1 MKYLSTRNS
10 ELRITASEAILKGIS
25 DDGGLFV
32 PETIPHFN
40 VSTKELTKMS
50 YREIAYEVM
59 KLFFTDF
66 TESELKNCIDS
77 AYDEKFD
84 IPEICAVH
92 PAANAYF
99 LELFHG
105 KTIAFKDMA
114 LSILPHLLTT
124 AARKNGVKEEVVI
137 LTATS
142 GDTGKAALSGFSDV
156 PGTRIIVYY
165 PKAGVS
171 RIQELQMVTE
181 KGKNTCVIAINGNFD
196 DAQSRVKQMFA
207 DKTFTDELKE
217 NGFVLSSAN
226 SINIGRLV
234 PQIVYYVWG
243 YSRMIM
249 SGAIKENEPINITVP
264 TGNFGNILAAWYAKK
279 MGLPVNRLI
288 CASNRNKVLFDF
300 FETGTYDKNRDFY
313 LTTSPSMDILVSSNL
328 ERLLFYACG
337 ENSEELK
344 SLMGDLK
351 NKGKYTVSDSVRFNL
366 SDFSEGYADDEKV
379 SHTIKEIFDKYN
391 YVIDTHTA
399 VAASVYADYATK
411 TSDTTKTLIASTASP
426 YKFPRAVLKSI
437 TGDTYEST
445 DDLKLTDILNGVSGV
460 PVPGAVKDL
469 KTAQICHNTVCDPCD
484 MEKSAKNFLKIDQKP

>member
-10 ELRITASEAILKGIS
+10 ALRITASEAILKGIS

-32 PETIPHFN
+32 PESIPQLN
-40 VSTKELTKMS
+40 MSMKDLTKMS

-59 KLFFTDF
+59 KMFFTDF
-66 TESELKNCIDS
+66 AESELKKCIDA
-77 AYDEKFD
+77 AYDKKFD
-84 IPEICAVH
+84 IPEICAVR
-92 PAANAYF
+92 PAMNAYF

-114 LSILPHLLTT
+114 LSVLPHLLTT
-124 AARKNGVKEEVVI
+124 AAQKQGIKEEVVI

-142 GDTGKAALSGFSDV
+142 GDTGKAALSGFSCV

-165 PKAGVS
+165 PKKGVS

-181 KGKNTCVIAINGNFD
+181 KGKNTSVIAINGNFD
-196 DAQSRVKQMFA
+196 DAQTRVKQMFA
-207 DKTFTDELKE
+207 DKIFTDELKQ

-243 YSRMIM
+243 YSRMLNM
-249 SGAIKENEPINITVP
+249 GAITENEPINITVP

-300 FETGTYDKNRDFY
+300 FETGTYDRNRDFY

-337 ENSEELK
+337 ENSDELTR
-344 SLMGDLK
+344 LMDDLK
-351 NKGKYTVSDSVRFNL
+351 TKGRYTVPESVRDNL
-366 SDFSEGYADDEKV
+366 SDFSEGFADDEKV
-379 SHTIKEIFDKYN
+379 SDTINKVFKNDN
-391 YVIDTHTA
+391 YAIDTHTA
-399 VAASVYADYATK
+399 VAASVYADYARDTG
-411 TSDTTKTLIASTASP
+411 DTTKTLIASTASP

-437 TGDTYEST
+437 TGMEYTEA
-445 DDLKLTDILNGVSGV
+445 DDLELTDILNRVSYV
-460 PVPGAVKDL
+460 PVPAAVKDL
-469 KTAQICHNTVCDPCD
+469 KSAQICHNTVCDPCN
-484 MEKSAKNFLKIDQKP
+484 MENAAKKFLYAKK